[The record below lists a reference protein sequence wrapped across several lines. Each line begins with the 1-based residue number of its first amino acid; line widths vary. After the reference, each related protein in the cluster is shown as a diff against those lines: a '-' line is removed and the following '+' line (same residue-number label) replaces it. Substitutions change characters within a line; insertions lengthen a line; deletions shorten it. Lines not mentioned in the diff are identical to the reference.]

1 MWGRALLVWGSV
13 ALASIALL
21 WTVAHVERAADQDQA
36 EVEGRRRVIDLTNS
50 YAKQLQS
57 SIERIDQ
64 LSLVIARVASA
75 GTKTLTH
82 QIFQDLPSYDWF
94 NPLLIDQHGIVQS
107 ALGSSTVG
115 MSVSD
120 AQFFRNHIKSTSTDL
135 TINPLEPGV
144 GKLAGKQVARFSRR
158 INDAQGKFMGV
169 VVLSMLPE
177 QLADPSK
184 TIALSNGDL
193 IGIRFI
199 NGGTLLR
206 HDIGRD
212 FSIGDFDLLNNGD
225 AQQSDYF
232 SLPHRRLGAITT
244 RCALAL

>member
-1 MWGRALLVWGSV
+1 MRGSTHTSDNNPPMWGRALLVWGSV

-120 AQFFRNHIKSTSTDL
+120 AQFFGIISNQLRPIS
-135 TINPLEPGV
+135 
-144 GKLAGKQVARFSRR
+144 
-158 INDAQGKFMGV
+158 
-169 VVLSMLPE
+169 LS
-177 QLADPSK
+177 
-184 TIALSNGDL
+184 
-193 IGIRFI
+193 IR
-199 NGGTLLR
+199 
-206 HDIGRD
+206 
-212 FSIGDFDLLNNGD
+212 LNQ
-225 AQQSDYF
+225 A
-232 SLPHRRLGAITT
+232 
-244 RCALAL
+244 